1 MLAPTRYSK
10 IREAKNAMPACLF
23 GGAKQVGLA
32 PGAPVPEAICERVS
46 STKADLVDMIQGLG
60 YFRGKGTI
68 AIAP

>member
-1 MLAPTRYSK
+1 
-10 IREAKNAMPACLF
+10 MPACLF
-23 GGAKQVGLA
+23 RGAKEVGLA